1 MGLLESSRTI
11 RRFRVEGLLES
22 SRIYLGCL
30 TTWKSTT
37 SRVSGSQKRPF
48 VTKNLLGSAKNLIF
62 RHNST
67 CSSVRH
73 LSLVEFRGF
82 CTDVVPKESQTISQK
97 TLAVAE
103 VQAALVDYLHG
114 TRGILSDD
122 AEHISKHCPVFLAKL
137 LKKVENEDKI
147 GNAMSRF
154 FHYHPINEF
163 EPFFESIGLTSDE
176 ISSFLP
182 RDLMFLSDDKK
193 LIENYNGLCNYG
205 IAHGKIGKIYKEATE
220 VFRCHFRVLESKL
233 GAYEGLGLSKSTI
246 IKVVAS
252 SPILLIGGV
261 NDEFVKVLEELENI
275 GIQRDWIGGVLSEK
289 NAYNWSHM
297 LVLLQFFIEL
307 GFTKEALGD
316 LIRRHPGFMLDGSG
330 SAIFLLVGLLLKSG
344 GTKKKLF
351 SLFSQFPN
359 VQFGIFMGNLWHGVM
374 FLVKIEME
382 TADIHKILLSHTEM
396 LGSCPLKAPE
406 TIITELLVR
415 PKQLCQIIKEDPDQL
430 KKYALGIKVKPLRT
444 KAKPIAKSNEHE
456 QSLREKRKFLVHL
469 GFIEDSKEMEKALTL
484 CRGKGDE
491 LQDRYD
497 FLVKLGLDPND
508 VSNMIKVYP
517 HVLNQKIDVLESKI
531 SFLTNDLGYPVSSLV
546 AFPSYLCYTVQ
557 RVSLRLSMYN
567 WLKGRGKVKC
577 RLALSSI
584 LACSDKKFMK
594 RFVNVDPEGPK
605 VWEDLKNSCKPALSS
620 S

>member
-1 MGLLESSRTI
+1 MGPSLKSI

-30 TTWKSTT
+30 KTWKSTT
-37 SRVSGSQKRPF
+37 SRASGSQKRPF

-82 CTDVVPKESQTISQK
+82 CTDVVPEESQTISQN
-97 TLAVAE
+97 TRAVAE
-103 VQAALVDYLHG
+103 VQAALMDYLHG
-114 TRGILSDD
+114 TRGIQFAD
-122 AEHISKHCPVFLAKL
+122 AERISKHCPVFLAKL
-137 LKKVENEDKI
+137 LKKVENDDNI
-147 GNAMSRF
+147 GKAISRF
-154 FHYHPINEF
+154 FRYHPINEF

-182 RDLMFLSDDKK
+182 RYLMFLSDDKE
-193 LIENYNGLCNYG
+193 LIENYHVLCDYG
-205 IAHGKIGKIYKEATE
+205 IAHGKIGSIYKEAAE
-220 VFRCHFRVLESKL
+220 VFRCHFRDLESKL
-233 GAYEGLGLSKSTI
+233 RAYEGLGLSKSTI
-246 IKVVAS
+246 IKVVVS
-252 SPILLIGGV
+252 SPTLLIGGV
-261 NDEFVKVLEELENI
+261 NDEFVKVLEELENM
-275 GIQRDWIGGVLSEK
+275 GIHRDWIGGVLSEK

-297 LVLLQFFIEL
+297 LVLLQFFLEL

-316 LIRRHPGFMLDGSG
+316 LIQRQPGFVLDDSG

-359 VQFGIFMGNLWHGVM
+359 VQFGIFMRNLWHGLM
-374 FLVKIEME
+374 FLVEIEME

-396 LGSCPLKAPE
+396 LGSCPLKTPSS
-406 TIITELLVR
+406 TINGLCVG

-430 KKYALGIKVKPLRT
+430 KKYALGINVEPKVKPIT
-444 KAKPIAKSNEHE
+444 KSNEHE
-456 QSLREKRKFLVHL
+456 QSLTEKRKFLVHL
-469 GFIEDSKEMEKALTL
+469 GFIEDSKEMKKALTL
-484 CRGKGDE
+484 YRGKGNE

-517 HVLNQKIDVLESKI
+517 HVLNQKIDVLERKI
-531 SFLTNDLGYPVSSLV
+531 SFLTNDLGYPLSSLV
-546 AFPSYLCYTVQ
+546 AFPSFLCYTVQ
-557 RVSLRLSMYN
+557 RVSLRLSLYN
-567 WLKGRGKVKC
+567 WLKDRGKVKC

-584 LACSDKKFMK
+584 LASSDKKFVK
-594 RFVNVDPEGPK
+594 RFVNLDPEGPK
-605 VWEDLKNSCKPALSS
+605 VWEDLKNSYKPALSS